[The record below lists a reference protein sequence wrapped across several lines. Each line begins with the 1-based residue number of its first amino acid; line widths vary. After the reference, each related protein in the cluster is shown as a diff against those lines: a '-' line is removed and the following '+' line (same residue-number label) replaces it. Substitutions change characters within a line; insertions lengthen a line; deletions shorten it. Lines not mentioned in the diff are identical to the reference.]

1 MSFKK
6 LVLVRHAKSSWNEP
20 HVDDHD
26 RQLNQRGL
34 KNAPEMGLR
43 LKNQGFSPDY
53 VETSSAL
60 RAFSTAKIFCQ
71 EINFSLE
78 RIMKNPN
85 LYLASISAWLEIIGK
100 LNNDYNSV
108 MLFGHN
114 PGITNLVNQV
124 WGLPIDNV
132 PTCGMIILEFEKIKW
147 EKTISVIPKV
157 AEFDFPKNESKKN
170 LKLI

>member
-1 MSFKK
+1 
-6 LVLVRHAKSSWNEP
+6 
-20 HVDDHD
+20 
-26 RQLNQRGL
+26 
-34 KNAPEMGLR
+34 MGLR

-53 VETSSAL
+53 VETSTAL
-60 RAFSTAKIFCQ
+60 RAFSTAKIICQ
-71 EINFSLE
+71 EINFTLQ
-78 RIMKNPN
+78 RIIKNPN
-85 LYLASISAWLEIIGK
+85 LYLASISTWLEIIGK

-114 PGITNLVNQV
+114 PGMTSLVNQV

-157 AEFDFPKNESKKN
+157 AEFDFPKTN
-170 LKLI
+170 LKKFEIDLKSHLPDSNIIQSSSGLNIGSPGIVRYLTSFPYPLVWL

>member
-1 MSFKK
+1 MPRNGTKIKK
-6 LVLVRHAKSSWNEP
+6 PRFFT
-20 HVDDHD
+20 
-26 RQLNQRGL
+26 
-34 KNAPEMGLR
+34 R
-43 LKNQGFSPDY
+43 LCFEQA
-53 VETSSAL
+53 AL

-85 LYLASISAWLEIIGK
+85 LYLASISAWLEIIEK

-114 PGITNLVNQV
+114 PGITSLVNQV

-157 AEFDFPKNESKKN
+157 AEFDFPKNESEKN
-170 LKLI
+170 LELI